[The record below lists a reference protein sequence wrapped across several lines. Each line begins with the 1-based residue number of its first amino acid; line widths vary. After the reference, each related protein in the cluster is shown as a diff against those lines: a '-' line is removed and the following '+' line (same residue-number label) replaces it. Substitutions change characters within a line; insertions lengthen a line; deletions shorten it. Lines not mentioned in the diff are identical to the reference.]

1 MMGSHA
7 LYFSGFTVLPVATL
21 VSLVQQIKEL
31 ERDRFPYLK
40 TRISKDLSLLEH
52 TSKVFSS

>member
-1 MMGSHA
+1 MGSHA

-21 VSLVQQIKEL
+21 VSLVQQIKAL